1 MCVSRKYLED
11 LRRCKIEFW
20 KTVKG
25 KYRDNLILTD
35 SDQMVIEGVH
45 KLYTQLDVHT
55 ITLGGAEFVAC
66 SIVIHVMKS
75 MQNCLKPNDNDP
87 QFIVDLKAKIFSQFE
102 ERTKQNLNFTNK
114 KNKLNEREAVFK
126 KF

>member
-1 MCVSRKYLED
+1 
-11 LRRCKIEFW
+11 
-20 KTVKG
+20 
-25 KYRDNLILTD
+25 
-35 SDQMVIEGVH
+35 MVIKGVH

-102 ERTKQNLNFTNK
+102 ERTKQNSNFTNK